1 MKKRFLALLLA
12 VCILIPVFAVPAA
25 AVNANTAIQTVRT
38 MGVLDAATAQ
48 SPEALGAQVT
58 RGEFARMLTMV
69 SSYRE
74 TVNQEILVGSLF
86 TDVNS
91 STPYAPYIRIAVQQN
106 WLTGYTDGT
115 FRPNDPVSLEAA
127 CASALRLLGYAPTD
141 LTGAFPA
148 AQLNKATELGLRAG
162 LARTQG
168 QPMTR
173 SDCAVLLYNTLTATT
188 KSGSTYGNTIGLTV
202 SDGQVDTS
210 AILASSLKG
219 PFIAG
224 ENEMLPFS
232 PTTIYRNDEVT
243 SSPELHVN
251 DVYYYSESLNSMWI
265 YTTKASGRITAVS
278 PNAAAPTSVTVA
290 GVTYQIGS
298 TDVAYRISSL
308 SGGGVGQVV
317 TLLLGMEDVAV
328 GILTGEEV
336 DLSYYGVVQSSSRS
350 LTTDNGADV
359 LQTVRVLCTDGTV
372 RSVRVDKNLNIPTG
386 WLVSITTT
394 PEGETLQSISEKSV
408 SGLFSAAGRTLG
420 DYKLA
425 DDVEILDTLPDGSA
439 ETVRLARLDGVNLSS
454 GDVRYYATNE
464 MGEIDRLVLDD
475 VTGDVWTYGCL
486 TSWSINNSSE
496 GSSTILDDLTSLQPS
511 DVLMQMASGLLTGSL
526 LDDIWDELTGNTGR
540 WTSALLQLLA
550 NNTSGLLSNILGT
563 VAGGASYTYMTGSS
577 ATTSSTSILYPVLTG
592 GIGVRY
598 EANGAVRGMVQLQ
611 PILIQDLGAASVTT
625 STGARYETAD
635 DMQVYLWHMGVYY
648 PTVLPTINSED
659 YFLIGWVDSC
669 TAGRQVRVLTALRKD

>member
-317 TLLLGMEDVAV
+317 TLLLGMENVVV

-336 DLSYYGVVQSSSRS
+336 DQSYYGVVQSSSRS
-350 LTTDNGADV
+350 LITDNGADIM
-359 LQTVRVLCTDGTV
+359 QTVKVLCTDGAV
-372 RSVRVDKNLNIPTG
+372 RSVRVNKNLNYPTG
-386 WLVSITTT
+386 WLVSITSS
-394 PEGETLQSISEKSV
+394 PEGEVLNSIGEKKV
-408 SGLFSAAGRTLG
+408 TGTISAANRTLG
-420 DYKLA
+420 EYKLA
-425 DDVEILDTLPDGSA
+425 DDLEILDTTPDGSGK
-439 ETVRLARLDGVNLSS
+439 TIRLDRLDGVTLSS
-454 GDVRYYATNE
+454 GDVRYYALNDR
-464 MGEIDRLVLDD
+464 GEINRLVLDD

-486 TSWSINNSSE
+486 MAWSTNKYNSV
-496 GSSTILDDLTSLQPS
+496 TDNLTSIQPS
-511 DVLMQMASGLLTGSL
+511 DVLMQMVSGLLTGSL
-526 LDDIWDELTGNTGR
+526 LNDIWNELTGRTGR
-540 WTSALLQLLA
+540 WTSLALGLLA
-550 NNTSGLLSNILGT
+550 DNTSGLLSTVLGT
-563 VAGGASYTYMTGSS
+563 VAGGANYTYMTGTS
-577 ATTSSTSILYPVLTG
+577 ATTSTTDVLYPVLTG

-611 PILIQDLGAASVTT
+611 PIMIQDLGAASVTT
-625 STGARYETAD
+625 TTGQRYETAD

-648 PTVLPTINSED
+648 PTLLPTINSED
-659 YFLIGWVDSC
+659 YFLVGWVDSC
-669 TAGRQVRVLTALRKD
+669 TAGHQVRVLTALKKN